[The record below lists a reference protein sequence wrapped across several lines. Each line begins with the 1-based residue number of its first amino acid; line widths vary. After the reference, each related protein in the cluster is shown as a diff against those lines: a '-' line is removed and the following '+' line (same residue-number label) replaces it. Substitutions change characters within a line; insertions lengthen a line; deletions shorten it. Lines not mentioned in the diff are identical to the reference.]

1 LPRHPESLVL
11 PRTLLCYLGYGALAL
26 AALESLAGCGRI
38 GPLEPPPE
46 ANASVKQASSTA
58 PGSLETISSQ
68 AKPKIPP
75 ITPPNQPFI
84 LDPLLK

>member
-1 LPRHPESLVL
+1 MFAQISLF
-11 PRTLLCYLGYGALAL
+11 PAGRRRAPAL
-26 AALESLAGCGRI
+26 AALAALCLAGCGRI

-46 ANASVKQASSTA
+46 ANASAKPAASAANPTSVEA
-58 PGSLETISSQ
+58 LSPQ
-68 AKPKIPP
+68 VKPKIPP

>member
-1 LPRHPESLVL
+1 VPPRI
-11 PRTLLCYLGYGALAL
+11 LLCFLGGRALAL
-26 AALESLAGCGRI
+26 AALASLSGCGRI

-46 ANASVKQASSTA
+46 ATASTKQASSTA
-58 PGSLETISSQ
+58 PGNLESISPQ
-68 AKPKIPP
+68 VRPKIPP